1 MNDDIFNEEDLKF
14 VEDCDIVKKCIKDL
28 VDRDHSL
35 IETTGLI
42 LGVIAL
48 HMKKYGYSHEDF
60 AELLESII
68 VSGWP
73 EDPKPSLKLVKK

>member
-1 MNDDIFNEEDLKF
+1 MNDEIFSEEEVKF

-42 LGVIAL
+42 LGVIAV
-48 HMKKYGYSHEDF
+48 HMKAYGYTHDDF
-60 AELLESII
+60 ADLLDSII
-68 VSGWP
+68 ESGWP
-73 EDPKPSLKLVKK
+73 DDPKPKLKLIK